1 MELKELSRSKQ
12 EEGFLVWWRNTCLP
26 DWRDTCLGLAL
37 SVAIGLAL
45 YHVAGV
51 LPPFISHTDDFWFQ
65 ADTEKVV
72 QAMTLRESQ
81 FHPMNR
87 SRTHPLFPLLT
98 YGPVY
103 VLKHAFHIGPSDA
116 VRIFYSGVASLWSL
130 TLFALLKLLGCRRL
144 DAAAFTLLASVS
156 ASSLFFFVVPETF
169 GLGSLTILLAFL
181 FVARTEISATAPGWY
196 VVISILAFSV
206 TVTNWMFGVLAGF
219 VTYPWKRVLQLSLYA
234 FCLVVVLWGVQMLLI
249 PDWTF
254 FLPNFNNEAAY
265 MLTPESGGALVV
277 VRSFF
282 FHSMVVPAIS
292 TLEHGMSYAWV
303 NEQHVLLGPWL
314 TTQASSPGSGS
325 LWGRLA
331 VCFWAVLMLIGCF
344 GLLRLKQHD
353 RLRIMIGLTILGQLA
368 LHILYGEETFLY
380 SLHFLP
386 LLIMVAAASTLT
398 SARPYALV
406 LVGLLLATTAINNA
420 QLLQQASKLAQG
432 AYLRSQAQDAERS
445 NSVDVD
451 RAHWPSPL
459 AVSPIIGLKR

>member
-1 MELKELSRSKQ
+1 MPPFVISEMASSDVVSRSKE
-12 EEGFLVWWRNTCLP
+12 EEGFLAWWRNSLLP

-72 QAMTLRESQ
+72 QAITLRESL
-81 FHPMNR
+81 FHPKNR

-98 YGPVY
+98 YVPVY
-103 VLKHAFHIGPSDA
+103 VLKHAFHIEPSEA

-130 TLFALLKLLGCRRL
+130 TLFALLKILGCRRM

-156 ASSLFFFVVPETF
+156 ASFLFFFVVPETF

-181 FVARTEISATAPGWY
+181 FVARTELSATAPGWY
-196 VVISILAFSV
+196 VVISTLSLSV

-219 VTYPWKRVLQLSLYA
+219 VTYPWKRVLQLSAYA
-234 FCLVVVLWGVQMLLI
+234 LCLAVVLWGVQKLLI
-249 PDWTF
+249 PDWPF
-254 FLPNFNNEAAY
+254 FLPNFKNEAKY
-265 MLTPESGGALVV
+265 VLRPEAGGALVV
-277 VRSFF
+277 ARSFL
-282 FHSMVVPAIS
+282 FHSMVVPAID
-292 TLEHGMSYAWV
+292 TVEHSESYVWV
-303 NEQHVLLGPWL
+303 NGQHMSLGPWL

-331 VCFWAVLMLIGCF
+331 VCLWAILILIGCF
-344 GLLRLKQHD
+344 GLLRLKQHG
-353 RLRIMIGLTILGQLA
+353 RLRIMLVLTILGQLA

-386 LLIMVAAASTLT
+386 LLIVVAAASTFT
-398 SARPYALV
+398 KARPYALV
-406 LVGLLLATTAINNA
+406 LVGLLLMTTAINNA
-420 QLLQQASKLAQG
+420 QLLLQASKLAQG
-432 AYLRSQAQDAERS
+432 AYLPQKQR
-445 NSVDVD
+445 
-451 RAHWPSPL
+451 
-459 AVSPIIGLKR
+459 